1 MSAPSSPRQ
10 LWASTVGLKV
20 AMAVSGLLLLL
31 FVVQHLVGNLKVFGG
46 QDEFNSYAEFMQSL
60 GLIKWGVR
68 FGLLA
73 LIGIHVAAALK
84 LRARNAA
91 ARPSRYAVER
101 PRTST
106 WYGRT
111 MMITGVIVLVYIT
124 FHILHFT
131 AEIVYY
137 EQMLD
142 AQGRRD
148 IFTNFVQSFQN
159 PLIVAIYVVGN
170 VALAFHLAHGAS
182 SMFRTLGL
190 SQGRFKRPLGLVGP
204 VLGLVLGAGNVAMP
218 IACMLGLV
226 TA

>member
-1 MSAPSSPRQ
+1 M
-10 LWASTVGLKV
+10 GLKV
-20 AMAVSGLLLLL
+20 VMAVSGLLLLL
-31 FVVQHLVGNLKVFGG
+31 FIIQHLVGNLKVFGG
-46 QDEFNSYAEFMQSL
+46 QDAYNSYAEFMQSL
-60 GLIKWGVR
+60 GLIKWGAR

-73 LIGIHVAAALK
+73 LLAVHVWAAFK
-84 LRARNAA
+84 LRARNLA
-91 ARPSRYAVER
+91 ARPSRYAMQQ
-101 PRTST
+101 PRASK

-137 EQMLD
+137 DQLVD

-148 IFTNFVQSFQN
+148 IFTNFVRSFQD
-159 PLIVAIYVVGN
+159 PLIVLVYVVGN
-170 VALAFHLAHGAS
+170 VSLAFHLAHGAS

-190 SQGRFKRPLGLVGP
+190 AQGRFKHALGLAGP
-204 VLGLVLGAGNVAMP
+204 VLGFVLGAGNVAMP